1 VRRAVLALI
10 LTLTLLVSSML
21 IVHPAK
27 SSPRTIVVP
36 DDFPTIR
43 KAIDNASAGD
53 TVYVKAGTYNIA
65 AEGYVSF
72 YSFVCLSISKPI
84 SLIGENCDDT
94 IIMATENYPTLFHIG
109 IAVRADNV
117 TISGFTITSNRNIVG
132 LGGNNSILTK
142 NIIKLT
148 GNSGV
153 YGVSDAVYA
162 ANGNIVSSNVIEGTG
177 YYYGIIAG
185 SDTTITNNT
194 IRNFDTGISSYSY
207 DYNQSIFDNTI
218 ANNSIGLRLTVP
230 ALFYH
235 NNIENYSQYSVY
247 CATSDNVN
255 ATYNWWGT
263 TNRQEIGQKIF
274 DNKNDSNLGTV
285 TFEPFLT
292 QPNPNATPSANTQT
306 SQFPSPLIFA
316 ILAVSI
322 AAVAAGIVV
331 YRKRLKR
338 EDGRV

>member
-1 VRRAVLALI
+1 MKRIALALT
-10 LTLTLLVSSML
+10 LALTLLISSVL

-27 SSPRTIVVP
+27 SSPTTIVVP
-36 DDFPTIR
+36 DDFPTIK

-53 TVYVKAGTYNIA
+53 TVYVKAGTYNLT
-65 AEGYVSF
+65 AEGYTSF
-72 YSFVCLSISKPI
+72 YTFVCLCINKPI
-84 SLIGENCDDT
+84 SLIGEDCQNT
-94 IIMATENYPTLFHIG
+94 ILMATENYPLPFGTG
-109 IAVRADNV
+109 IWVIADNV
-117 TISGFTITSNRNIVG
+117 TISGFTITSDHLAVS
-132 LGGNNSILTK
+132 LGGNNVLTN
-142 NIIKLT
+142 NIIKQTSNSLT
-148 GNSGV
+148 VGALSG
-153 YGVSDAVYA
+153 A
-162 ANGNIVSSNVIEGTG
+162 IVSSNIIEGTG
-177 YYYGIIAG
+177 NGYGVRA
-185 SDTTITNNT
+185 SSNT
-194 IRNFDTGISSYSY
+194 IISNNIIRGFHSGIRSLSY